1 MKTKW
6 YEVDVKTFLVIALT
20 LSIIEFLLGI
30 NKGFSWMETLKNT
43 ALIFVKLGFI
53 YVILLTINYWKEKK
67 R

>member
-1 MKTKW
+1 MKSKW
-6 YEVDVKTFLVIALT
+6 YEVDVKTFWVIAFT
-20 LSIIEFLLGI
+20 LSIIEFFLGI
-30 NKGFSWMETLKNT
+30 NKDFSWMETIKNT